1 MLEFFKNITILIL
14 HKLIELIE
22 KYEYRNLNL
31 DENDISKKIL
41 NSLPLGNIKALS
53 DTGFEEATY
62 IHITQPYTTYK
73 LITKNHQLE
82 CADNHIVFD
91 ENFNEIFVKDLN
103 LNTKIQTE
111 SGIEEVI
118 SVKKMRFKS
127 SMFDLSINHINHRY
141 YTNGILSHNT
151 ISSAIMMLHFV
162 LFNNNKNVLVTA
174 NKLDTAVEVL
184 DKIGE
189 IYQRLP
195 FFLQQG
201 ILNWN
206 QKFRVFEN
214 KSRIK
219 GFATTKTASIGQSA
233 DFLYLDEF
241 AYLPDNI
248 ADKFY
253 KSVFP
258 TIANIENSK
267 IIITSTPNGFNLF
280 HKLLVEAEKPEG
292 EKSSYVAKR
301 VYWWQVPKRFVT
313 YVRLNTKKLQDVEL
327 EPEVVLEHFKKRFP
341 NNNSELYYNDE
352 LKKWVINVYNSTD
365 CSEDDVTREI
375 VNDIR
380 IPEIAEITT
389 WKKETIKDIGG
400 EEAFNQE
407 FDLRFIN
414 SSRSLL
420 DEALLDEI
428 NKNKKPYEWKSIQEF
443 DTKLKFSY
451 LDLKWTTDDEKYKP
465 EARKD
470 YKIVLSV
477 DVAEGLGL
485 DYSVINIFKMIPK
498 PTHIIESQKANYKN
512 IVDFIRLEQIGMY
525 RCNLVSVAQL
535 AELLY
540 LLVFEHFNQ
549 DNVKIVLEVNTYG
562 NELLA
567 HLPNVFE
574 GNNEYGSSVFYRFKH
589 RSDALEEKIGL
600 KVGDNKNLMVKDY
613 QDKLQDRSI
622 VVSEHETIQ
631 EMTTFIK
638 HTTSA
643 GNVRYAADG
652 SAHDDAVMTIVN
664 MTSVFGKNDF
674 KGLVEE
680 FLENYPDTQLKSLI
694 DNILNNIQAN
704 SDGPDYKQLLEIRR
718 RKMSNNK
725 RQQEARKSW
734 GLDPNDYGNRK
745 Y

>member
-1 MLEFFKNITILIL
+1 MSKQIIWNTKMIDEAAEKINNGFVLSRIENPFYENTIGLRKAGLTFRMSAAEIDEYVKCKMDV
-14 HKLIELIE
+14 HYFAE
-22 KYEYRNLNL
+22 KYCWVKGEKGEPVKLKLRDYQQEIL
-31 DENDISKKIL
+31 DNFFNNRFNIL
-41 NSLPLGNIKALS
+41 MASRQ
-53 DTGFEEATY
+53 TG
-62 IHITQPYTTYK
+62 K
-73 LITKNHQLE
+73 
-82 CADNHIVFD
+82 
-91 ENFNEIFVKDLN
+91 
-103 LNTKIQTE
+103 
-111 SGIEEVI
+111 
-118 SVKKMRFKS
+118 
-127 SMFDLSINHINHRY
+127 
-141 YTNGILSHNT
+141 T
-151 ISSAIMMLHFV
+151 ISSSIMMLHFV

-184 DKIGE
+184 DKMRE

-206 QKFRVFEN
+206 QKFMVFEN

-280 HKLLVEAEKPEG
+280 HKLLMEAEKPEG

-313 YVRLNTKKLQDVEL
+313 YVRLLPKKLEEYNITTEQVF
-327 EPEVVLEHFKKRFP
+327 EHLKQRFP
-341 NNNSELYYNDE
+341 NNNSELDYNE
-352 LKKWVINVYNSTD
+352 EIKKWVITIFNSTD
-365 CSEDDVTREI
+365 CSEDDIIRESI
-375 VNDIR
+375 G
-380 IPEIAEITT
+380 EIKLPQISEITT

-420 DEALLDEI
+420 DEALIEELTR
-428 NKNKKPYEWKSIQEF
+428 NKKQFEWKPIEEF
-443 DTKLKFSY
+443 DRKLRFSY
-451 LDLKWTTDDEKYKP
+451 QDLKWSTDESVYNP
-465 EARKD
+465 QLRKD
-470 YKIVLSV
+470 YKIVLSI

-498 PTHIIESQKANYKN
+498 PIELINSQKANYKD
-512 IVDFIRLEQIGMY
+512 VLDFVRLEQIGIY
-525 RCNLVSVAQL
+525 RCNIVSVADL
-535 AELLY
+535 AEIVY
-540 LLVFEHFNQ
+540 LLSFEHFNP
-549 DNVKIVLEVNTYG
+549 DNVKSVLEVNTYG

-567 HLPNVFE
+567 HLPNVFG
-574 GNNEYGSSVFYRFKH
+574 GNNDYGSGVFFRFKH
-589 RSDALEEKIGL
+589 RVDALDEKIGL
-600 KVGDNKNLMVKDY
+600 KVGENKNLMVKDY
-613 QDKLQDRSI
+613 QDRLHNRSI
-622 VVSEHETIQ
+622 IVSEHETIQ

-652 SAHDDAVMTIVN
+652 SSHDDTVMTLVN
-664 MTSVFGKNDF
+664 LTAIFGKNDF
-674 KGLVEE
+674 KGIVEDLFTGLQNTE
-680 FLENYPDTQLKSLI
+680 IQNLIEEVLKRVEYTE
-694 DNILNNIQAN
+694 
-704 SDGPDYKQLLEIRR
+704 GVDYKQLLDVRR
-718 RKMSNNK
+718 RHLTSN
-725 RQQEARKSW
+725 RRIQEARKNW
-734 GLDPNDYGNRK
+734 GLEG
-745 Y
+745 

>member
-1 MLEFFKNITILIL
+1 MAKQVIWT
-14 HKLIELIE
+14 
-22 KYEYRNLNL
+22 
-31 DENDISKKIL
+31 SKMV
-41 NSLPLGNIKALS
+41 
-53 DTGFEEATY
+53 EEAT
-62 IHITQPYTTYK
+62 
-73 LITKNHQLE
+73 
-82 CADNHIVFD
+82 D
-91 ENFNEIFVKDLN
+91 
-103 LNTKIQTE
+103 
-111 SGIEEVI
+111 
-118 SVKKMRFKS
+118 KM
-127 SMFDLSINHINHRY
+127 N
-141 YTNGILSHNT
+141 NGFILSRVENPYFDNVIGLRKAGLTFRMSKIEVDEYIKCKTDIHHFAEHYCWIKGEKGEPIKLTLRDYQKEILDNFFNNRFNILMASRQTGKT

-201 ILNWN
+201 VLNWN

-219 GFATTKTASIGQSA
+219 GFATTKTASIGQAA

-258 TIANIENSK
+258 TVSNIDNSK
-267 IIITSTPNGFNLF
+267 IIITSTPNGYNLF
-280 HKLLVEAEKPEG
+280 HKLLTEAEKPEG

-301 VYWWQVPKRFVT
+301 VYWWQVPKRFTT
-313 YVRLNTKKLQDVEL
+313 YIRLNTKRLQECEI
-327 EPEVVLEHFKKRFP
+327 EPQAVLDHFKSKFP

-352 LKKWVINVYNSTD
+352 LKKWVVNVYNSVD
-365 CSEDDVTREI
+365 CSEDDVIREI
-375 VNDIR
+375 INGIK
-380 IPEIAEITT
+380 IAEISEVTT
-389 WKKETIKDIGG
+389 WKKETIKNIGG

-420 DEALLDEI
+420 DEALLDEVT
-428 NKNKKPYEWKSIQEF
+428 KNKKPYDWKQILEF
-443 DTKLKFSY
+443 DNKLKFSY
-451 LDLKWTTDDEKYKP
+451 LDLKWVNDDEVYKP
-465 EARKD
+465 ESRKD

-498 PTHIIESQKANYKN
+498 PHHVIEAQKANYKN
-512 IVDFIRLEQIGMY
+512 IVDFIRLEQIGVY
-525 RCNLVSVAQL
+525 RSNLVSVPQL
-535 AELLY
+535 AEILY
-540 LLVFEHFNQ
+540 LLSFEHFNQ
-549 DNVKIVLEVNTYG
+549 DNVKIVLEINTYG

-574 GNNEYGSSVFYRFKH
+574 GNNQYGSSVFYRFKH
-589 RSDALEEKIGL
+589 RSDALDEKIGL
-600 KVGDNKNLMVKDY
+600 KVGENKNLMVKDY
-613 QDKLQDRSI
+613 QDKFQDRTI

-652 SAHDDAVMTIVN
+652 SAHDDTVMTLVN
-664 MTSVFGKNDF
+664 MTSIFGKNDF

-680 FLENYPDTQLKSLI
+680 FLEDYPDTQLKTLI
-694 DNILNNIQAN
+694 DSVINNIQPEDA
-704 SDGPDYKQLLEIRR
+704 PDYKQLLEIRR
-718 RKMSNNK
+718 RKMGANK
-725 RQQEARKSW
+725 RIQEARKTW
-734 GLDPNDYGNRK
+734 GLDSNNNTYGNK
-745 Y
+745 F